1 MTNLY
6 NISLDDLID
15 IDFEIQEIQKT
26 IENISDEKQN
36 KINWT
41 KVWSKKYSILEEY
54 QNIVDIK
61 KYSIAIRNLLKELSN
76 EYNFSKLDSM
86 LVLKDIL
93 YNEYKQSK

>member
-1 MTNLY
+1 ME
-6 NISLDDLID
+6 D
-15 IDFEIQEIQKT
+15 
-26 IENISDEKQN
+26 IENVIKNTNEKNQDN
-36 KINWT
+36 INWT

-61 KYSIAIRNLLKELSN
+61 KYSIAIRNLLKKLSN

>member
-1 MTNLY
+1 ME
-6 NISLDDLID
+6 D
-15 IDFEIQEIQKT
+15 
-26 IENISDEKQN
+26 IENVIKNTNEKNQDN
-36 KINWT
+36 INWT
-41 KVWSKKYSILEEY
+41 KVWSKKYSVLEEY

>member
-1 MTNLY
+1 ME
-6 NISLDDLID
+6 D
-15 IDFEIQEIQKT
+15 
-26 IENISDEKQN
+26 IENVIKNTNEKNQDN
-36 KINWT
+36 INWT

-54 QNIVDIK
+54 QNIVNIK

>member
-1 MTNLY
+1 ME
-6 NISLDDLID
+6 D
-15 IDFEIQEIQKT
+15 
-26 IENISDEKQN
+26 IENVIKNTNEKNQDN
-36 KINWT
+36 INWT

-86 LVLKDIL
+86 LVLKNIL

>member
-1 MTNLY
+1 ME
-6 NISLDDLID
+6 D
-15 IDFEIQEIQKT
+15 
-26 IENISDEKQN
+26 IENVIKNTNVKNQDN
-36 KINWT
+36 INWT